1 MKKTVLDNFVILY
14 SENDSKNF
22 IDYLNKLENQ
32 VSIDNLWGFSSSK
45 NINYT
50 DHTVGQKILKLN
62 IADNLFSFIN
72 NLVSIEEEVL
82 IKKNNLKYEL
92 NSYSFPFLLDYINEY
107 ELSIK
112 KIKNWDI
119 YEQINETNFHY
130 DQNRDGLKHSYT
142 ILIALNDGYD
152 GGEIT
157 FENRVGNESIKMSQG
172 DVLIYPSNNKYLHKE
187 LKVTSGNK
195 YVAIAYF

>member
-1 MKKTVLDNFVILY
+1 MKRTVLDNFVILY

-22 IDYLNKLENQ
+22 MEYLNKLENQ

-50 DHTVGQKILKLN
+50 DHTIGQKILKLN

-72 NLVSIEEEVL
+72 NLVSIEEEML

>member
-50 DHTVGQKILKLN
+50 DHTIGQKILKLN

-107 ELSIK
+107 ELLIK

-157 FENRVGNESIKMSQG
+157 FENRVGNQNIKMSQG

>member
-14 SENDSKNF
+14 SENNSKDF

-32 VSIDNLWGFSSSK
+32 ESTDNLWGFSSSK

-50 DHTVGQKILKLN
+50 DHTIDQKILKLN
-62 IADNLFSFIN
+62 IEDNLFPFIN
-72 NLVSIEEEVL
+72 NEVSIKEEMFV
-82 IKKNNLKYEL
+82 KKNNLKYEL
-92 NSYSFPFLLDYINEY
+92 NSYSFPFLFDYINEH

-112 KIKNWDI
+112 KIKNWYI

-152 GGEIT
+152 GGEIN
-157 FENRVGNESIKMSQG
+157 FENRVGNENIKMSQG

>member
-14 SENDSKNF
+14 SENNSKDF
-22 IDYLNKLENQ
+22 INYLNNLENQ
-32 VSIDNLWGFSSSK
+32 TSVDYLWGFSSSK

-50 DHTVGQKILKLN
+50 DHTIGQKILRMN
-62 IADNLFSFIN
+62 IPDNLFSFIN

-92 NSYSFPFLLDYINEY
+92 NSYSFPFLLNYINEY

-142 ILIALNDGYD
+142 ILIALNDG
-152 GGEIT
+152 GEIT
-157 FENRVGNESIKMSQG
+157 FENRVGNENIKMSQG